1 MQVSKTCCQGT
12 EFEFTVVL
20 ELHQGTHRQRGVIV
34 GGALSFLLFGQ
45 AKSKNEK
52 CLRLSKRKTVIFKIT
67 IAQHISQ

>member
-34 GGALSFLLFGQ
+34 GGALFAYFLGKQ
-45 AKSKNEK
+45 KVRMKN
-52 CLRLSKRKTVIFKIT
+52 V
-67 IAQHISQ
+67 